1 MDTGTLVTIGV
12 IVLAVVVLMRIL
24 RAAGMGRSRPK
35 MRPLSPSARMR
46 YMNQWDEIETRFI
59 DAPEEAVRQ
68 AETVV
73 MSVLHERGHPLSDR
87 DLPAEVKRA
96 HKHAYGTRD
105 RTEGMRKAML
115 HYRAIMEKMIG
126 HEPTELEREEEQR
139 RLREMA

>member
-12 IVLAVVVLMRIL
+12 VALAVVALMLIL

-35 MRPLSPSARMR
+35 LRPLSPSARVR
-46 YMNQWDEIETRFI
+46 YMNQWDQIETRFI
-59 DAPEEAVRQ
+59 DAPEEAVRR

-87 DLPAEVKRA
+87 DLPGEVKRA
-96 HKHAYGTRD
+96 HKRAYGSRD

-115 HYRAIMEKMIG
+115 HYRAVMEKMIG
-126 HEPTELEREEEQR
+126 HEPTELERQEEER
-139 RLREMA
+139 RRREMA